1 VQVRGKRLH
10 HYVGSYSKFLTQRE
24 ERATLAAATAA
35 TQAAE
40 IKRLEDF
47 VARFGAKASKAAEA
61 QSKLKVGGV
70 TWCAVIH
77 SGGWPAVLLYCV
89 RSLKLLCGVLRWHG
103 AVIDTHQS

>member
-24 ERATLAAATAA
+24 ERATLAASTAA
-35 TQAAE
+35 SQAAE

-61 QSKLKVGGV
+61 QSKLKVRPCDSAGFLYKQTV
-70 TWCAVIH
+70 C
-77 SGGWPAVLLYCV
+77 SSCLLSCTV
-89 RSLKLLCGVLRWHG
+89 VVMLLE
-103 AVIDTHQS
+103 S